1 VGAAPP
7 VIALRGV
14 ERVYTAGGTPFYALG
29 GVSLEVER
37 GEFVAIMGQSGSG
50 KSTLMN
56 IIGCLDRPT
65 KGTYHLA
72 GRDVATL
79 DADARAVLRNQL
91 LGFIFQGFNLL
102 PRTNALENVETPLV
116 YSGVPG
122 AERTRRATRS
132 LTLVGLADR
141 LKSTAAQ
148 LSGGQQQRVATARA
162 LVTSP
167 EVLLADEPTGNLD
180 TRTAEE
186 VLALL
191 QWLNRERGLTIVMVT
206 HDANVAAC
214 ATRVVTVSDG
224 HIVSDTRATAPRQA
238 TPAEGAVLP
247 WLQGGARAEVARAP
261 VGVDRPRVSLAIT
274 AYMAFGLAL
283 RALARS
289 KLRASLTALGILIG
303 IAAVV
308 TTSALGAGAQER
320 MAAQLTSL
328 GVNLLVVVPSGVVS
342 GGARGAQGA
351 AVTLNDDD
359 AEAIARELPTVGA
372 VAPMLGAG
380 VQVVVGALNWSTR
393 VTGTTPGYFAVRT
406 WPAALGALWGAEEVR
421 TSARVCAIGETVRR
435 QLFGAADPIGRDLR
449 VGRMPCTV
457 VAVLAVRGQT
467 GFGQDQ
473 DDTVVIP
480 ISAFRAG
487 IYRLP
492 NLQVNNIMV
501 TARGPD
507 VLYRAQA
514 GVTELLRQRHHTRPG
529 EDDDFSVRNLTELM
543 NSFKAQQAI
552 ITALLLVVASISLLV
567 GGIGVMNIMLVSVT
581 ERTREIGVRLAIG
594 ARRRDVLAQFMIEAV
609 VLSAIGGLAGLL
621 LGVGAGAVL
630 GRVTQF
636 SVRFQPDAALLAMA
650 VSCGIG
656 LVFGFF
662 PARRAARLD
671 PIDALRR
678 E

>member
-1 VGAAPP
+1 VAAKGP
-7 VIALRGV
+7 VISLRDV
-14 ERVYTAGGTPFYALG
+14 ERVYTAGGTAFFALG
-29 GVSLEVER
+29 GVSLEIAR

-65 KGTYHLA
+65 KGTYLLA
-72 GRDVATL
+72 GRDVSTL

-116 YSGVPG
+116 YSGVRG
-122 AERTRRATRS
+122 AERTRRATRA
-132 LTLVGLADR
+132 LTLVGLGDR
-141 LKSTAAQ
+141 LTSTAAQ

-162 LVTSP
+162 LVTAP
-167 EVLLADEPTGNLD
+167 GVLLADEPTGNLD

-191 QWLNRERGLTIVMVT
+191 QWLHRAQGLTLVMVT

-214 ATRVVTVSDG
+214 ATRVITVRDG
-224 HIVSDTRATAPRQA
+224 RIVSDAPNTAPRQA
-238 TPAEGAVLP
+238 TPAGGARLP
-247 WLQGGARAEVARAP
+247 WLAEGTDATPPAP
-261 VGVDRPRVSLAIT
+261 LGVDRPRVSLAIT
-274 AYMAFGLAL
+274 AFMAFGLAL
-283 RALARS
+283 RALSRS
-289 KLRASLTALGILIG
+289 KLRAALTALGILIG

-320 MAAQLTSL
+320 MAAQLTAL
-328 GVNLLVVVPSGVVS
+328 GVNLLVVVPNAAVS
-342 GGARGAQGA
+342 GGARGAQG
-351 AVTLNDDD
+351 VNLTLNDDD
-359 AEAIARELPTVGA
+359 AQAIAQEIPSVLA
-372 VAPMLGAG
+372 VAPMMVAS
-380 VQVVVGALNWSTR
+380 VQVVVGAQNASTR
-393 VTGTTPGYFAVRT
+393 VTGTTPGYFDVRT
-406 WPAALGALWGAEEVR
+406 WPASRGALWGTEAVR

-435 QLFGAADPIGRDLR
+435 LLFGDEDPIGRDLR

-457 VAVLAVRGQT
+457 VAVLAARGQT

-514 GVTELLRQRHHTRPG
+514 GVTALLRQRHRIRPG
-529 EDDDFSVRNLTELM
+529 DDDDFSVRNLTEVM
-543 NSFKAQQAI
+543 NSFKSQQEI

-609 VLSAIGGLAGLL
+609 VLSAIGGVAGLL
-621 LGVGAGAVL
+621 LGVGAGAIL

-636 SVRFQPDAALLAMA
+636 SVRFQADAALLAMA

-656 LVFGFF
+656 LIFGFF

>member
-1 VGAAPP
+1 MGAEAP
-7 VIALRGV
+7 VISLRDV
-14 ERVYTAGGTPFYALG
+14 ERVYTAGGAAFFALG
-29 GVSLEVER
+29 GVSLEIAR

-65 KGTYHLA
+65 KGTYRLA

-116 YSGVPG
+116 YSGVRG
-122 AERTRRATRS
+122 ADRTRRATRA
-132 LTLVGLADR
+132 LTLVGLGDR

-162 LVTSP
+162 LVTAP
-167 EVLLADEPTGNLD
+167 GVLLADEPTGNLD
-180 TRTAEE
+180 SRTAEE

-191 QWLNRERGLTIVMVT
+191 QWLHRAQGLTIVMVT
-206 HDANVAAC
+206 HDAEVAAC
-214 ATRVVTVSDG
+214 ATRVVTVRDG
-224 HIVSDTRATAPRQA
+224 RIVADARTASPRQA
-238 TPAEGAVLP
+238 SPAAGARLP
-247 WLQGGARAEVARAP
+247 WLSEDRDAP
-261 VGVDRPRVSLAIT
+261 PPAPLGVDRPRVSLGIT
-274 AYMAFGLAL
+274 AFMAFGLAL
-283 RALARS
+283 RALSRS
-289 KLRASLTALGILIG
+289 KLRAALTALGILIG

-308 TTSALGAGAQER
+308 TTSALGAGAQAR
-320 MAAQLTSL
+320 MAAQLTAL
-328 GVNLLVVVPSGVVS
+328 GVNLLVVVPNAAVS
-342 GGARGAQGA
+342 GGARGAQG
-351 AVTLNDDD
+351 VTLTLTDDD
-359 AEAIARELPTVGA
+359 AQAIAREIPSVGA
-372 VAPMLGAG
+372 VAPMMVAS
-380 VQVVVGALNWSTR
+380 VQVVVGAQNVSTR
-393 VTGTTPGYFAVRT
+393 VTGTTPGYFDVRT
-406 WPAALGALWGAEEVR
+406 WPASRGALWGAEALR

-435 QLFGAADPIGRDLR
+435 QLFGDEDPVGRDLR

-457 VAVLAVRGQT
+457 VAVLSARGQT

-492 NLQVNNIMV
+492 NLQVNSIMV

-514 GVTELLRQRHHTRPG
+514 GVTALLRQRHRIRPG
-529 EDDDFSVRNLTELM
+529 DDDDFSVRNLTEVM
-543 NSFKAQQAI
+543 NSFKSQQAI

-609 VLSAIGGLAGLL
+609 VLSAIGGVAGLL
-621 LGVGAGAVL
+621 LGVGAGAIL

-636 SVRFQPDAALLAMA
+636 SVRFQPDAALLAMV

-656 LVFGFF
+656 LLFGFF

>member
-1 VGAAPP
+1 VGAEAP
-7 VIALRGV
+7 VIALRDV
-14 ERVYTAGGTPFYALG
+14 ERVYTAGAVPFFALG
-29 GVSLEVER
+29 GVSLEVAR

-56 IIGCLDRPT
+56 VIGCLDRPT

-72 GRDVATL
+72 GRDVAAL
-79 DADARAVLRNQL
+79 DADARAVLRNQI

-102 PRTNALENVETPLV
+102 PRTDALENVETPLV
-116 YSGVPG
+116 YSGVRG
-122 AERTRRATRS
+122 AERARRATRA
-132 LTLVGLADR
+132 LTLVGLGDR
-141 LKSTAAQ
+141 LRSTAAQ

-162 LVTSP
+162 LVTAPS
-167 EVLLADEPTGNLD
+167 VLLADEPTGNLD

-191 QWLNRERGLTIVMVT
+191 QWLHRTQGITIVMVT

-214 ATRVVTVSDG
+214 ASRVVTVRDG
-224 HIVSDTRATAPRQA
+224 RIVSDAPTASPRQA
-238 TPAEGAVLP
+238 SPAAGASLP
-247 WLQGGARAEVARAP
+247 WLRGAPTGAAP
-261 VGVDRPRVSLAIT
+261 PSPGVERPRVSLAIT

-289 KLRASLTALGILIG
+289 KMRAALTALGILIG

-320 MAAQLTSL
+320 MATQLTAL
-328 GVNLLVVVPSGVVS
+328 GVNLLVVVPNAAVS
-342 GGARGAQGA
+342 GGARGAQGVA
-351 AVTLNDDD
+351 FTLNDDD
-359 AEAIARELPTVGA
+359 AEAIAREIPSVRA
-372 VAPMLGAG
+372 VAPMMVAS
-380 VQVVVGALNWSTR
+380 VQVVVGAQNWSTR
-393 VTGTTPGYFAVRT
+393 VTGTTPGYFDVRS
-406 WPAALGALWGAEEVR
+406 WSASRGALWGADALR
-421 TSARVCAIGETVRR
+421 SSARVCAIGDTVRR
-435 QLFGAADPIGRDLR
+435 QLFGDEDPIGRDLR
-449 VGRMPCTV
+449 VGHMPCTV
-457 VAVLAVRGQT
+457 VAVLAARGQT

-473 DDTVVIP
+473 DDTLVIP
-480 ISAFRAG
+480 ITAFRAG

-501 TARGPD
+501 TALGPD
-507 VLYRAQA
+507 VLYRAQS
-514 GVTELLRQRHHTRPG
+514 GVTALLRQRHRVRPG
-529 EDDDFSVRNLTELM
+529 EDDDFSVRNLTEVM

-609 VLSAIGGLAGLL
+609 VLSAIGGVAGLL
-621 LGVGAGAVL
+621 LGVGAGALL
-630 GRVTQF
+630 GGLTQF

-656 LVFGFF
+656 LVFGYF